1 MACSWHAHGIF
12 MGCSWDVHRIFM
24 GFSWD
29 VHGMSLDLSNKQS
42 VIFQGFFERDN
53 TGYDRSPVGRERVG
67 AMVVDIQDI
76 RSDRKKLNQFP
87 NHIVVIYIAVATPK
101 KKTSRTYIL

>member
-1 MACSWHAHGIF
+1 ML
-12 MGCSWDVHRIFM
+12 M

-29 VHGMSLDLSNKQS
+29 VHGMFIGISWDLHGVFMGCSWDVVGFKQQT
-42 VIFQGFFERDN
+42 IGDFPWDKNGITRDM
-53 TGYDRSPVGRERVG
+53 TYPVGRERVG

-87 NHIVVIYIAVATPK
+87 NHIVVIYSCGNPQK
-101 KKTSRTYIL
+101 EDK